1 MLWEETFGA
10 QLHKFLREEQ
20 FIFHAPMKEHTTFKI
35 GGEADVLIF
44 PSGAEEVSK
53 IFKLVELFSLPCTI
67 LGNGSNV
74 LVRDKGI
81 RGVVVKFTEKFFGDI
96 RCEGQRLIACAGAK
110 LKDVANCAAENSLT
124 GLEFACG
131 IPGSIGGAIFMNAGA
146 YDGEMKNVI
155 ASVKAV
161 TCAGAFVE
169 FSGAS
174 LQLGYRHSIFQENGC
189 AICEVELILQ
199 RGNINDIKNKMADF
213 TRRRESKQPLDL
225 PSAGS
230 TFKRPKG
237 HFAGTLI
244 DKAGLKGLKIGGAMV
259 SQKHAGFIVNTG
271 DATAADVLNLIAEVK
286 RRVNEI
292 HGVTLSPEVRIIG
305 EE

>member
-10 QLHKFLREEQ
+10 QLQKFLRKEQ
-20 FIFHAPMKEHTTFKI
+20 FIFHAPMREHTTFKI

-44 PSGAEEVSK
+44 PSSAEEVSK
-53 IFKLVELFSLPCTI
+53 IFKLIDLFSLPCVV

-81 RGVVVKFTEKFFGDI
+81 RGVVIKFTEKFFGGM
-96 RCEGQRLIACAGAK
+96 RCDGQRIFAGAGAK
-110 LKDVANCAAENSLT
+110 LKDVSSFAAQNSLT
-124 GLEFACG
+124 GLEFAIG

-146 YDGEMKNVI
+146 YGGEMKNVI

-161 TCAGAFVE
+161 NRNGDFVD
-169 FSGAS
+169 FSGGG
-174 LQLGYRHSIFQENGC
+174 LDLHYRHSIFQENFC

-199 RGNINDIKNKMADF
+199 RGNPDEIKNTMADF
-213 TRRRESKQPLDL
+213 TERRESRQPLDL

-244 DKAGLKGLKIGGAMV
+244 DKTGLKGLKVGGAMV
-259 SQKHAGFIVNTG
+259 SEKHAGFIVNTG
-271 DATAADVLNLIAEVK
+271 DATAQDVLTLIEQVK
-286 RRVNEI
+286 QKVCAA

>member
-1 MLWEETFGA
+1 MFWEESFGM
-10 QLHKFLREEQ
+10 QLEKFLRAEQ
-20 FIFHAPMKEHTTFKI
+20 FIFHAPMSEHTTFKI
-35 GGEADVLIF
+35 GGAADVLIF
-44 PSGAEEVSK
+44 PSSAEEVAK
-53 IFKLVELFSLPCTI
+53 IFKLVDLFDLPCVI

-96 RCEGQRLIACAGAK
+96 RCEGQRLTACAGAK
-110 LKDVANCAAENSLT
+110 LQDVSTVAAENSLT

-161 TCAGAFVE
+161 NRNGELIE

-174 LQLGYRHSIFQENGC
+174 LQLGYRRSIFQENGC
-189 AICEVELILQ
+189 AICEVEMIMQ
-199 RGNINDIKNKMADF
+199 RGNIDDIKNKIADF
-213 TRRRESKQPLDL
+213 TARRESKQPLDL

-244 DKAGLKGLKIGGAMV
+244 DKTGLKGLRVGGAMV
-259 SQKHAGFIVNTG
+259 SKKHAGFVVNTG
-271 DATAADVLNLIAEVK
+271 NATAQDVLNLIEEVK
-286 RRVNEI
+286 RRVYEF

>member
-10 QLHKFLREEQ
+10 QLEKFLRAEQ
-20 FIFHAPMKEHTTFKI
+20 FIFHAPMSEHTTFKI

-44 PSGAEEVSK
+44 PSSAEEVSK
-53 IFKLVELFSLPCTI
+53 IFKLIEMFSLPCTI

-81 RGVVVKFTEKFFGDI
+81 RGVVVKFTEKFFGGM
-96 RCEGQRLIACAGAK
+96 RCDGQRIIACAGAK
-110 LKDVANCAAENSLT
+110 LKNVSYFAADNGLT
-124 GLEFACG
+124 GMEFAVG

-146 YDGEMKNVI
+146 YDGEMKNTV

-161 TCAGAFVE
+161 TNNGELVE

-174 LQLGYRHSIFQENGC
+174 LQLGYRHSIFQENGY

-199 RGNINDIKNKMADF
+199 RGNVDDIKRKMIDF
-213 TRRRESKQPLDL
+213 TERRESRQPLDM

-244 DKAGLKGLKIGGAMV
+244 DKTGLKGLRVGDAMV
-259 SQKHAGFIVNTG
+259 SEKHAGFVVNVG
-271 DATAADVLNLIAEVK
+271 NATAQDVLALIEEVK
-286 RRVNEI
+286 RRVCEA

>member
-10 QLHKFLREEQ
+10 QLEKFLCKEQ
-20 FIFHAPMKEHTTFKI
+20 FIFHAPMNKHTTFKI
-35 GGEADVLIF
+35 GGEADILIF
-44 PSGAEEVSK
+44 PSSAEEVSK
-53 IFKLVELFSLPCTI
+53 IFKLIELFSLPCTI

-74 LVRDKGI
+74 LVLDKGI
-81 RGVVVKFTEKFFGDI
+81 RGAVVKFTEEFFGDM

-110 LKDVANCAAENSLT
+110 LKDVSNFAAQNGLT

-146 YDGEMKNVI
+146 YGGEMKNVI

-161 TCAGAFVE
+161 TRDGEFVE
-169 FSGAS
+169 FSGAG
-174 LQLGYRHSIFQENGC
+174 LDLGYRRSIFQENGC

-199 RGNINDIKNKMADF
+199 RGNVDDIKNKMADF
-213 TRRRESKQPLDL
+213 TERRESKQPLDM

-259 SQKHAGFIVNTG
+259 SEKHAGFVVNTG
-271 DATAADVLNLIAEVK
+271 GATAQDVLNLIEEVK
-286 RRVNEI
+286 RRVCDTY
-292 HGVTLSPEVRIIG
+292 GVTLSPEVRIIG

>member
-10 QLHKFLREEQ
+10 QLEKFLGKEQ
-20 FIFHAPMKEHTTFKI
+20 FIFHAPMSEHTTFKI
-35 GGEADVLIF
+35 GGEADLLIF
-44 PSGAEEVSK
+44 PSSAEEVSR
-53 IFKLVELFSLPCTI
+53 IFKLIELFSLPCVI

-81 RGVVVKFTEKFFGDI
+81 RGVVVKFTEKFFGGM
-96 RCEGQRLIACAGAK
+96 RCEGQRLIVCAGAK
-110 LKDVANCAAENSLT
+110 LKDVATFAAENSLT

-146 YDGEMKNVI
+146 YDGEMKNTV

-161 TCAGAFVE
+161 TRDGELVE
-169 FSGAS
+169 FSGAA
-174 LQLGYRHSIFQENGC
+174 LDLHYRHSIFQENGH

-199 RGNINDIKNKMADF
+199 RGNIDDIKNKMTDF
-213 TRRRESKQPLDL
+213 TERRESKQPLDM

-237 HFAGTLI
+237 KFAGTLI
-244 DKAGLKGLKIGGAMV
+244 DTAGLKGLRIGGAMV
-259 SQKHAGFIVNTG
+259 SEKHAGFVVNTG
-271 DATAADVLNLIAEVK
+271 NATAQDVLALIEEVK
-286 RRVNEI
+286 RRVCEA

>member
-1 MLWEETFGA
+1 MDWQKNFGNKLA
-10 QLHKFLREEQ
+10 EFLRTEQ
-20 FIFHAPMKEHTTFKI
+20 FIFNAPMKDHTTFKI
-35 GGEADVLIF
+35 GGAADVLIF
-44 PSGAEEVSK
+44 PSSAEELSK
-53 IFKLVELFSLPCTI
+53 IFKLINEFNLPCVI

-81 RGVVVKFTEKFFGDI
+81 RGAVVKFTEKFFGNI
-96 RCEGQRLIACAGAK
+96 KCEGQRLTACAGAK
-110 LKDVANCAAENSLT
+110 LKDVSIFAAEHGLT
-124 GLEFACG
+124 GMEFACG

-146 YDGEMKNVI
+146 YDGEMKNAV

-161 TCAGAFVE
+161 NRNGDLVE
-169 FSGAS
+169 FSGSS
-174 LQLGYRHSIFQENGC
+174 LHLGYRHSIFQENGY

-199 RGNINDIKNKMADF
+199 RGNVEEIKNKMSDL
-213 TRRRESKQPLDL
+213 TQRRESKQPLDM

-244 DKAGLKGLKIGGAMV
+244 DKAGLKGLRVGGAMV
-259 SQKHAGFIVNTG
+259 SEKHAGFVVNTG
-271 DATAADVLNLIAEVK
+271 NATARDVLGLIEEVK
-286 RRVNEI
+286 RRVCEV

>member
-1 MLWEETFGA
+1 MDWEENFCGR
-10 QLHKFLREEQ
+10 LKNFLRDEQ
-20 FIFHAPMKEHTTFKI
+20 FIFHAPMREHTTFKI

-44 PSGAEEVSK
+44 PSSAEDVSK
-53 IFKLVELFSLPCTI
+53 IFRLVDEFKLPCTI

-81 RGVVVKFTEKFFGDI
+81 RGAVVKFTEKFFGSM
-96 RCEGQRLIACAGAK
+96 RCEGQRLTACAGAK
-110 LKDVANCAAENSLT
+110 LKDVSCFAANNGLT
-124 GLEFACG
+124 GMEFAVG

-161 TCAGAFVE
+161 TRGGEFVE

-174 LQLGYRHSIFQENGC
+174 LQLGYRHRIFQENAC

-199 RGNINDIKNKMADF
+199 RGNVDDIKNKMIDF
-213 TRRRESKQPLDL
+213 TERRESRQPLDM

-244 DKAGLKGLKIGGAMV
+244 DKTGLKGLRVGGAMV
-259 SQKHAGFIVNTG
+259 SEKHAGFVVNIG
-271 DATAADVLNLIAEVK
+271 SATAQDVLNLIEEVK
-286 RRVNEI
+286 RRVNEA

>member
-1 MLWEETFGA
+1 MDWEQDFCWRLE
-10 QLHKFLREEQ
+10 KFLRAEQ
-20 FIFHAPMKEHTTFKI
+20 FIFNALMCRYTTFKI
-35 GGEADVLIF
+35 GGSADVLIF
-44 PSGAEEVSK
+44 PSSADDVSK
-53 IFKLVELFSLPCTI
+53 IFRLVAEFNLPCTV

-81 RGVVVKFTEKFFGDI
+81 RGVVVKFTEEFFGGMKCD
-96 RCEGQRLIACAGAK
+96 GQRLTACAGAP
-110 LKDVANCAAENSLT
+110 LKNVSCFAADNGLT
-124 GLEFACG
+124 GMEFAVG

-155 ASVKAV
+155 AGVKAV
-161 TCAGAFVE
+161 NRGGELVE
-169 FSGAS
+169 FSGTS

-199 RGNINDIKNKMADF
+199 RGNVDDIRRKMDDF
-213 TRRRESKQPLDL
+213 TLRRESKQPLDM

-244 DKAGLKGLKIGGAMV
+244 DKTGLKGLKVGGAMV
-259 SQKHAGFIVNTG
+259 SEKHAGFIVNTG
-271 DATAADVLNLIAEVK
+271 GATAQDVLALIEEVK
-286 RRVNEI
+286 RRVNEA

>member
-10 QLHKFLREEQ
+10 QLEKFLRPEQ
-20 FIFHAPMKEHTTFKI
+20 FIFHAPMREHTTFKI

-44 PSGAEEVSK
+44 PSNAEEVSRV
-53 IFKLVELFSLPCTI
+53 FKLVDLFSLPCTI

-81 RGVVVKFTEKFFGDI
+81 RGVVVKFTEKFFGGM

-110 LKDVANCAAENSLT
+110 LKDVADFAANNGLT

-146 YDGEMKNVI
+146 YDGEMKNTV

-161 TCAGAFVE
+161 TRGGAFVE
-169 FSGAS
+169 FSGSA
-174 LQLGYRHSIFQENGC
+174 LDLHYRHSIFQENGY

-199 RGNINDIKNKMADF
+199 RGNVDAIKNKMLDF
-213 TRRRESKQPLDL
+213 TERRESKQPLDL

-244 DKAGLKGLKIGGAMV
+244 DTAGLKGLRIGGAMV
-259 SQKHAGFIVNTG
+259 SEKHAGFVVNTG
-271 DATAADVLNLIAEVK
+271 NATAQDVLALIEEVK
-286 RRVNEI
+286 RRVCEA

>member
-1 MLWEETFGA
+1 MFWEESFGM
-10 QLHKFLREEQ
+10 QLEKFLRSEQ
-20 FIFHAPMKEHTTFKI
+20 FIFHAPMSEHTTFKI
-35 GGEADVLIF
+35 GGEADILIF
-44 PSGAEEVSK
+44 PSNAEEVSK
-53 IFKLVELFSLPCTI
+53 IFKLVDLFNLPCVI

-110 LKDVANCAAENSLT
+110 LKDVSICAAENGLT

-161 TCAGAFVE
+161 NRNGEFVE
-169 FSGAS
+169 FGGAS
-174 LQLGYRHSIFQENGC
+174 LQLGYRRSIFQENGC

-199 RGNINDIKNKMADF
+199 RGNIDDIKNKMADF
-213 TRRRESKQPLDL
+213 TQRRESKQPLDF

-244 DKAGLKGLKIGGAMV
+244 DKTGLKGLRIGGAMV
-259 SQKHAGFIVNTG
+259 SDKHAGFVVNTG
-271 DATAADVLNLIAEVK
+271 GATAQDVLDLIAEVK
-286 RRVNEI
+286 RRVIEA

>member
-10 QLHKFLREEQ
+10 QLQKFLRKEQ
-20 FIFHAPMKEHTTFKI
+20 FIFHAPMREHTTFKI

-44 PSGAEEVSK
+44 PSSAEEVSK
-53 IFKLVELFSLPCTI
+53 IFKLIELFSLPCTV

-81 RGVVVKFTEKFFGDI
+81 RGAVVKFTEKFFGDM
-96 RCEGQRLIACAGAK
+96 RCEGQRLFACAGAK
-110 LKDVANCAAENSLT
+110 LKDVAIFAAENSLT
-124 GLEFACG
+124 GLEFAIG

-146 YDGEMKNVI
+146 YGGEMKNVI

-161 TCAGAFVE
+161 NRNGDLVE
-169 FSGAS
+169 FSGGS
-174 LQLGYRHSIFQENGC
+174 LDLYYRHSIFQENAC

-199 RGNINDIKNKMADF
+199 RGNLDEIKNTMADF
-213 TRRRESKQPLDL
+213 TERRESRQPLDM

-244 DKAGLKGLKIGGAMV
+244 DKTGLKGLKVGGAMV
-259 SQKHAGFIVNTG
+259 SEKHAGFIVNTG
-271 DATAADVLNLIAEVK
+271 DATAQDVLNLIEEVK
-286 RRVNEI
+286 RQVCEA

>member
-1 MLWEETFGA
+1 MDWEASFRSRLEE
-10 QLHKFLREEQ
+10 FLRAEQ
-20 FIFHAPMKEHTTFKI
+20 FIFHAPMSEHTTFKI
-35 GGEADVLIF
+35 GGAADVLIF
-44 PSGAEEVSK
+44 PSSAEDVSK
-53 IFKLVELFSLPCTI
+53 IFRLVDEFKIPCTV

-81 RGVVVKFTEKFFGDI
+81 RGAVIKFTEKFFGGM
-96 RCEGQRLIACAGAK
+96 RCEGQRLIACAGAR
-110 LKDVANCAAENSLT
+110 LKDVSYFAADNGLT
-124 GLEFACG
+124 GMEFAVG

-161 TCAGAFVE
+161 TRGGEFVE
-169 FSGAS
+169 FSGSS
-174 LQLGYRHSIFQENGC
+174 LHLGYRHSIFQENSC

-199 RGNINDIKNKMADF
+199 RGNVDDIKYKMSDF
-213 TRRRESKQPLDL
+213 TERRESRQPLDM

-244 DKAGLKGLKIGGAMV
+244 DKTGLKGLRVGGAMV
-259 SQKHAGFIVNTG
+259 SEKHAGFVVNIG
-271 DATAADVLNLIAEVK
+271 GATAQDVLNLIEEVR
-286 RRVNEI
+286 RRVNEV
-292 HGVTLSPEVRIIG
+292 HGVTLNPEVRIIG

>member
-10 QLHKFLREEQ
+10 QLEKFLRSEQ
-20 FIFHAPMKEHTTFKI
+20 FIFHAPMSQYTTFKI
-35 GGEADVLIF
+35 GGEADLLIF
-44 PSGAEEVSK
+44 PSSAEEVSK
-53 IFKLVELFSLPCTI
+53 IFKLIELFSLPCVV

-81 RGVVVKFTEKFFGDI
+81 RGVVVKFTEKFFGDM
-96 RCEGQRLIACAGAK
+96 RCDGQRLVACAGAE
-110 LKDVANCAAENSLT
+110 LRNVSNFAAEHGLT
-124 GLEFACG
+124 GLEFAVG

-146 YDGEMKNVI
+146 YDGEMKNTV

-161 TCAGAFVE
+161 TRGGDFVE

-174 LQLGYRHSIFQENGC
+174 LDLKYRHSIFQENGC
-189 AICEVELILQ
+189 AICQVELILQ
-199 RGNINDIKNKMADF
+199 RGNIEDIKNKMADF
-213 TRRRESKQPLDL
+213 TARRESRQPLDL

-244 DKAGLKGLKIGGAMV
+244 DKAGLKGLKVGGAMV
-259 SQKHAGFIVNTG
+259 SEKHAGFVVNTG
-271 DATAADVLNLIAEVK
+271 DATATDVLNLIEEVK
-286 RRVNEI
+286 RRVCEF
-292 HGVTLSPEVRIIG
+292 HGVMLSPEVRIIG

>member
-10 QLHKFLREEQ
+10 QLEKFLRSEQ
-20 FIFHAPMKEHTTFKI
+20 FIFHAPMNEHTTFKI

-44 PSGAEEVSK
+44 PSSAEEVSK
-53 IFKLVELFSLPCTI
+53 IFKLVDLFSLPCVV

-81 RGVVVKFTEKFFGDI
+81 RGVVVKFTEKFFGNM
-96 RCEGQRLIACAGAK
+96 RCEGQRLFACAGAE
-110 LKDVANCAAENSLT
+110 LKTVSNFAAENGLT

-161 TCAGAFVE
+161 TPSGELVE

-174 LQLGYRHSIFQENGC
+174 LNLKYRHSIFQENGC

-199 RGNINDIKNKMADF
+199 RGNVDDIKNKIADF
-213 TRRRESKQPLDL
+213 TERRESKQPLDL

-244 DKAGLKGLKIGGAMV
+244 DTAGLKGFKIGGAMV
-259 SQKHAGFIVNTG
+259 SEKHAGFVVNTG
-271 DATAADVLNLIAEVK
+271 DATAEDVLILIEEVK
-286 RRVNEI
+286 RRVCEV

-305 EE
+305 EN

>member
-1 MLWEETFGA
+1 MNWTEDFRNRLEE
-10 QLHKFLREEQ
+10 FLREEQ
-20 FIFHAPMKEHTTFKI
+20 FIFNAPMNQHTTFKI
-35 GGEADVLIF
+35 GGAADVLIF
-44 PSGAEEVSK
+44 PSSAEDVSK
-53 IFKLVELFSLPCTI
+53 IFRLVDEFKLPCVV

-81 RGVVVKFTEKFFGDI
+81 RGVVVKFTEKFFGGM
-96 RCEGQRLIACAGAK
+96 RCYGQRLVACAGAE
-110 LKDVANCAAENSLT
+110 LRNVSMFAADNGLT
-124 GLEFACG
+124 GMEFAVG

-146 YDGEMKNVI
+146 YDGEMKNAV

-161 TCAGAFVE
+161 TRVGEPVE

-199 RGNINDIKNKMADF
+199 RGKIDDIKRKMEDF
-213 TRRRESKQPLDL
+213 TERRESKQPLDL

-244 DKAGLKGLKIGGAMV
+244 DKTGLKGLRVGGAMV
-259 SQKHAGFIVNTG
+259 SEKHAGFVVNVG
-271 DATAADVLNLIAEVK
+271 GATAEDVLTLIAEVK
-286 RRVNEI
+286 RRVNEA
-292 HGVTLSPEVRIIG
+292 HGVMLSPEVRIIG

>member
-1 MLWEETFGA
+1 MDWEENFQRRLA
-10 QLHKFLREEQ
+10 EFLPAEQ
-20 FIFHAPMKEHTTFKI
+20 FIFNAPMNEHTTFKI
-35 GGEADVLIF
+35 GGAADVLIF
-44 PSGAEEVSK
+44 PSSADDVSK
-53 IFKLVELFSLPCTI
+53 IFRLVDEFKLPCVV

-81 RGVVVKFTEKFFGDI
+81 RGAVVKFTEKFFGGMS
-96 RCEGQRLIACAGAK
+96 CNGQRLTACAGAK
-110 LKDVANCAAENSLT
+110 LKDVSYFAADNGLT
-124 GLEFACG
+124 GMEFAVG

-146 YDGEMKNVI
+146 YDGEMKNAV

-161 TCAGAFVE
+161 TRGGELVE

-199 RGNINDIKNKMADF
+199 RGNVDDIRRKMDDF
-213 TRRRESKQPLDL
+213 TFRRESRQPLDM

-244 DKAGLKGLKIGGAMV
+244 DKTGLKGLRVGGAMV
-259 SQKHAGFIVNTG
+259 SEKHAGFVVNVG
-271 DATAADVLNLIAEVK
+271 GATAQDVLNLIEEVK
-286 RRVNEI
+286 RRVREV

>member
-1 MLWEETFGA
+1 MYWEETFGGR
-10 QLHKFLREEQ
+10 LKNFLRDEQ
-20 FIFHAPMKEHTTFKI
+20 FIFHAPMNEHTTFKI

-44 PSGAEEVSK
+44 PSSADDVSK
-53 IFKLVELFSLPCTI
+53 IFKLVDEFCLPCTI

-81 RGVVVKFTEKFFGDI
+81 RGAVVKFTEKFFGDM
-96 RCEGQRLIACAGAK
+96 RCDGQRLVACAGAA
-110 LKDVANCAAENSLT
+110 LKDVSEFAAQNSLT

-146 YDGEMKNVI
+146 YDGEMKNTV

-161 TCAGAFVE
+161 SRNGELIE

-174 LQLGYRHSIFQENGC
+174 LGLGYRHSNFQENGC

-199 RGNINDIKNKMADF
+199 RGNVDEIKNKMADF
-213 TRRRESKQPLDL
+213 TERRESKQPLDL

-237 HFAGTLI
+237 YFAGTLI
-244 DKAGLKGLKIGGAMV
+244 DKTGLKGLRVGGAMV
-259 SQKHAGFIVNTG
+259 SEKHAGFVVNTG
-271 DATAADVLNLIAEVK
+271 GATAQDVLNLIEEVK
-286 RRVNEI
+286 RRVCEA
-292 HGVTLSPEVRIIG
+292 HGVTLMPEVRIIG

>member
-10 QLHKFLREEQ
+10 QLQKFLRKEQ
-20 FIFHAPMKEHTTFKI
+20 FIFHAPMREHTTFKI
-35 GGEADVLIF
+35 GGDADVLIF
-44 PSGAEEVSK
+44 PSSADDVSK
-53 IFKLVELFSLPCTI
+53 IFMLVEEFKLPCTI

-81 RGVVVKFTEKFFGDI
+81 RGAVVKFTEKFFGNM
-96 RCEGQRLIACAGAK
+96 RCEGQRLFACAGAK
-110 LKDVANCAAENSLT
+110 LKDVAIFAAENSLT
-124 GLEFACG
+124 GLEFAIG

-146 YDGEMKNVI
+146 YGGEMKNVI

-161 TCAGAFVE
+161 NRNGDLVE
-169 FSGAS
+169 FSGGS
-174 LQLGYRHSIFQENGC
+174 LDLYYRHIIFQENAC

-199 RGNINDIKNKMADF
+199 RGNLDEIKNTMADF
-213 TRRRESKQPLDL
+213 TERRESRQPLDM

-244 DKAGLKGLKIGGAMV
+244 DKTGLKGLKVGGAMV
-259 SQKHAGFIVNTG
+259 SEKHAGFIVNTG
-271 DATAADVLNLIAEVK
+271 DATAQDVLNLIEEVK
-286 RRVNEI
+286 RRVCEA
-292 HGVTLSPEVRIIG
+292 HGVKLMPEVRIIG